1 MGQARDK
8 DFIVNITK
16 LTRAIHQKGF
26 GLIMIYDTES
36 DNDYELF
43 ENIASVGEIYDINSR
58 AYKIASRIFGQNP
71 RPKELAIFGNTDL
84 EEKPGTKGE
93 YEVTFNE
100 PFIDKEIV
108 NINGTE
114 YMYLPDQAEIGKN
127 QFTGQDINAQI
138 SNLKYLVNKYEP
150 EFDVSSDTNKL
161 IFAQKIAGT
170 GDKPIVLTDKKG
182 KTKIENTVKEILPTG
197 MIAKLNQVRDKYDD
211 AFFLVCTDNSEFA
224 IRKLSN
230 WIDTQD
236 MMYFTTSKNIQAAKL
251 VRSENTVIMYHND
264 PESFAAEGLAS
275 YLTTAKVGGITAKF
289 KEIKGISAAKISS
302 TQLSSLHRNNGFS
315 YIEKMG
321 LLQTTE
327 GKATNGE
334 YIDVVMGAYWIKF
347 KMEEGL
353 AYLAANTPKIGFD
366 NKGIAKMVAVCNN
379 VLKRAA
385 FDQDIVL
392 INSDEVPQY
401 KIEYVPREQTDP
413 NDVANRNYTGIKW
426 TAKLA
431 GAIHKATISGILE
444 Y

>member
-36 DNDYELF
+36 NNDYELF
-43 ENIASVGEIYDINSR
+43 EDISAVGEKYPVSGK
-58 AYKIASRIFGQNP
+58 AYKTASRIFGQNP
-71 RPKELAIFGNTDL
+71 KPTKLAIFGNTDL

-93 YEVTFNE
+93 YTITFSE
-100 PFIDKEIV
+100 PFADGAVV
-108 NINGTE
+108 NINVTD
-114 YMYLPDQAEIGKN
+114 YKCVLDAADSDKN
-127 QFTGQDINAQI
+127 QFSGQDLNTQV
-138 SNLKYLVNKYEP
+138 SNLKDLVSKYESD
-150 EFDVSSDTNKL
+150 FDVKAAENRL
-161 IFAQKIAGT
+161 IFTQKTAGV
-170 GDKPIVLTDKKG
+170 GDMPIVSTT
-182 KTKIENTVKEILPTG
+182 KTGTVQSENTVKEVLPTG
-197 MIAKLNQVRDKYDD
+197 MIAKLNQIRDRYGE
-211 AFFLVCTDNSEFA
+211 AFFLVCTDNSDSS
-224 IRKLSN
+224 IKKLSN

-236 MMYFTTSKNIQAAKL
+236 MMYFVTTQNLQASKS

-275 YLTTAKVGGITAKF
+275 YLATAKVGGVTAKF
-289 KEIKGISAAKISS
+289 KEIKGVLPAEITS
-302 TQLSSLHRNNGFS
+302 TQLSDLHKNNGFS

-385 FDQDIVL
+385 FEQDILL
-392 INSDEVPQY
+392 ISTDEVPQY